1 MVNVLNAE
9 RMLIQ
14 AKLVWQV
21 MNVESALTMMIVK
34 DKKSVWMMANV
45 VRTDKLSNHSK
56 RKLFFVKLR
65 ESEGQRVDLGRSLKG
80 HL

>member
-14 AKLVWQV
+14 AKLVLLV

-45 VRTDKLSNHSK
+45 VRTDKQNNPFLS
-56 RKLFFVKLR
+56 F
-65 ESEGQRVDLGRSLKG
+65 D
-80 HL
+80 

>member
-14 AKLVWQV
+14 AKLVWLI
-21 MNVESALTMMIVK
+21 MNVESALTTMIVK

-45 VRTDKLSNHSK
+45 VRTDKLNNHFLS
-56 RKLFFVKLR
+56 FSIF
-65 ESEGQRVDLGRSLKG
+65 LGY
-80 HL
+80 

>member
-14 AKLVWQV
+14 AKLVSLV

-45 VRTDKLSNHSK
+45 VRTDKQNNPFLS
-56 RKLFFVKLR
+56 F
-65 ESEGQRVDLGRSLKG
+65 D
-80 HL
+80 

>member
-1 MVNVLNAE
+1 MVNVLNVE

-45 VRTDKLSNHSK
+45 VRTDKLNNHFLS
-56 RKLFFVKLR
+56 FSIF
-65 ESEGQRVDLGRSLKG
+65 LGY
-80 HL
+80 

>member
-45 VRTDKLSNHSK
+45 VRTDKLNNCVLSFSMISF
-56 RKLFFVKLR
+56 LA
-65 ESEGQRVDLGRSLKG
+65 KG
-80 HL
+80 FLIV

>member
-45 VRTDKLSNHSK
+45 VRTDKLNNRFLSFSI
-56 RKLFFVKLR
+56 F
-65 ESEGQRVDLGRSLKG
+65 LGY
-80 HL
+80 

>member
-14 AKLVWQV
+14 AKLVLLV

-45 VRTDKLSNHSK
+45 VRTDKQNNP
-56 RKLFFVKLR
+56 FVTF
-65 ESEGQRVDLGRSLKG
+65 D
-80 HL
+80 

>member
-1 MVNVLNAE
+1 MVNVLNVE

-45 VRTDKLSNHSK
+45 VRTDKLNNRFLSFSI
-56 RKLFFVKLR
+56 F
-65 ESEGQRVDLGRSLKG
+65 LGY
-80 HL
+80 

>member
-45 VRTDKLSNHSK
+45 VRTDKLNK
-56 RKLFFVKLR
+56 TVFFPF
-65 ESEGQRVDLGRSLKG
+65 Q
-80 HL
+80 

>member
-21 MNVESALTMMIVK
+21 MNVESALTMMIVT

-45 VRTDKLSNHSK
+45 VRTDKLNNRFLSFSI
-56 RKLFFVKLR
+56 F
-65 ESEGQRVDLGRSLKG
+65 LGY
-80 HL
+80 